1 LQNIQLKKS
10 HENCVECNHGGHHPN
25 VHGTDLN
32 SIVENFTNV
41 RDKVF
46 RPSNMPTMTLDEF
59 ANKEMALAKEQEEQQ
74 KQFQMEKPDSDSEDE
89 SVADRKTLEARS
101 WDDWKDDHPKGSG
114 NRKK

>member
-1 LQNIQLKKS
+1 MKKN
-10 HENCVECNHGGHHPN
+10 HNDCVECMNGGHYHN
-25 VHGTDLN
+25 VGGTNVN
-32 SIVENFTNV
+32 SIVENYTNV

-59 ANKEMALAKEQEEQQ
+59 AEKEMALAKEQEEQQ

-89 SVADRKTLEARS
+89 EVADRKTLEARS